1 MKEQEERRREGK
13 GGGRMK
19 EERERRRE
27 GKEGKRKSEEGGR
40 EINNC
45 YCILICLPVSLYII
59 LAMPNEISM

>member
-1 MKEQEERRREGK
+1 
-13 GGGRMK
+13 MK

-40 EINNC
+40 EIINNC

-59 LAMPNEISM
+59 LAMPNEDSM